1 MVKLYLA
8 SILLLVTSAS
18 IAFGAEESWP
28 SNEWNRTTPAEVG
41 LDAAK
46 LAAARDYALSANG
59 SGYITRHGRLV
70 LSWGDVRQRYD
81 LKSSTKSFGSIA
93 LGVAIQDGKLRLDQK
108 AKAFHPTLGT
118 PPETN
123 AETGWLDEI
132 TILHLASQTAGF
144 QKPGGYAPLLF
155 RPGTMWDYSDSGPN
169 WLAECLTLIYRR
181 DLDELMFERAFTPL
195 GIQRSD
201 LSWRKNQY
209 RPALIEEIP
218 RREFGA
224 GIHANVDAM
233 ARIGLLMLRG
243 GRWRDMQILPREFVA
258 MSPRPVASHAQ
269 LSVHTNSL
277 KEMGPNAPKH
287 YGLLWWNNADGT
299 LTNVPRDAFWSWGL
313 YDSLIFVVP
322 SLDIV
327 VARAGQSWK
336 RETGA
341 GHYEVL
347 KPFFEPIVAAA
358 SESRGSR
365 REEAH
370 SEKSAIG
377 ALKPEIDQSRLTSA
391 ATGALPRSLF
401 IKEIRWAPTNTILR
415 AARGSDNW
423 PLTWADDGALYGAYG
438 DGNGFQPFTK
448 EKLSMGL
455 ARIEGTAEAFRGVNV
470 RAPSLETFGD
480 GAKGKKASGI
490 LCVKGVLYLWARNA
504 GNSQLAWSSD
514 HGRTWTWADWKFT
527 NSFGCPTFVNF
538 GREYEGN
545 SDGFAYV
552 LSPDAND
559 AYSLA
564 DRFVLARVP
573 VNRIRERTSYEFLGT
588 VDAHGAPVWTTHLDQ
603 GGAVF
608 SRELGCYRP
617 SVTFNAGLKRFLLVH
632 ARPNERSRDKAGK
645 IDVRFRGGL
654 VIYEAPQPWG
664 PWSVVFETNDW
675 DVGPGDSASFPAK
688 WISDDGRT
696 MHLVFSGD
704 DSFSIRKATVVTE

>member
-1 MVKLYLA
+1 VKLSRA
-8 SILLLVTSAS
+8 SIILVA
-18 IAFGAEESWP
+18 AFTTLACAAEESWP
-28 SNEWNRTTPAEVG
+28 SNEWRRATPAEAD
-41 LDAAK
+41 LDSAK
-46 LAAARDYALSANG
+46 LNTARDYALTSGG
-59 SGYITRHGRLV
+59 SGYITRGGKVV
-70 LSWGDVRQRYD
+70 LSWGDTRQPYD

-93 LGVAIQDGKLRLDQK
+93 LGLAIKDRRVSLTDQ
-108 AKAFHPTLGT
+108 ARALHPTLGT

-123 AETGWLDEI
+123 ATTARLDEI
-132 TILHLASQTAGF
+132 TIFHLASQTAGF
-144 QKPGGYAPLLF
+144 QKPGGYTPLLF
-155 RPGTMWDYSDSGPN
+155 RAGTMWDYSDSGPN

-181 DLDELMFERAFTPL
+181 DLDEVMFERVFTPL

-201 LSWRKNQY
+201 LVWRKNQY
-209 RPALIEEIP
+209 RPESINGIK

-243 GRWRDMQILPREFVA
+243 GRWRDAQIIPREFVA
-258 MSPRPVASHAQ
+258 MAPRPVAQHAQ
-269 LSVHTNSL
+269 LPVHTNSL

-299 LTNVPRDAFWSWGL
+299 LANVPRDAFWSWGL

-327 VARAGQSWK
+327 VARVGQSWK
-336 RETGA
+336 RTPGA

-358 SESRGSR
+358 
-365 REEAH
+365 
-370 SEKSAIG
+370 
-377 ALKPEIDQSRLTSA
+377 TSS
-391 ATGALPRSLF
+391 LPRSSF

-415 AARGSDNW
+415 AAKGSDNW

-438 DGNGFQPFTK
+438 DGNGFKPFIK

-455 ARIEGTAEAFRGVNV
+455 ARIDGTVENFRGENI
-470 RAPSLETFGD
+470 RAPSLETLGD

-538 GREYEGN
+538 GRDYEGN

-552 LSPDAND
+552 LSPDAKD

-573 VNRIRERTSYEFLGT
+573 VNRIHERTSYEFLRA
-588 VDAHGAPVWTTHLDQ
+588 VDAHGTPVWTPHLDQ
-603 GGAVF
+603 RGAIL

-632 ARPNERSRDKAGK
+632 ARPNALSRDKAGK
-645 IDVRFRGGL
+645 IDVRFHGGL
-654 VIYEAPQPWG
+654 VIYEARQPWG
-664 PWSVVFETNDW
+664 PWSVVFETTDW
-675 DVGPGDSASFPAK
+675 DVGPGDSASFPSK

-696 MHLVFSGD
+696 MHLVFSGE